1 MLPNSFQLNKLGSSL
16 PSGSTTKT
24 VTCRPV
30 SGITFGA
37 QSIID
42 VDLPATG
49 WLDGASLSFRYKVA
63 YTGGAV
69 VDIPTVLLGT
79 PLYTPFQRLQITQ
92 GGSVIDSIGNYSQV
106 GNLLTNLELGIS
118 QKLGLNDSYGY
129 NPETLGN
136 TQYLDGRILGTTVP
150 PTLNPAANVV
160 DTFYVS
166 GPLHC
171 VFNQA
176 KKNIPL
182 FASDP
187 IRFTFTLDSLANMS
201 YAGNVVAEVGQVIAN
216 MVISNFEIVATIFD
230 LGKDVERLTLA
241 QGPLYLKSASFN
253 NSSVLVKSGASG
265 SNSYFFNQRFS
276 SIRSLFLLPCQIV
289 GSKSCESCDLTSGDG
304 DYSFQLNGQQ
314 YPPFP
319 LSSALNHSA
328 VLTSCAIASKTIYPH
343 ATMCIDKQEYEAVI
357 NTVPSLYYEPG
368 KFIPALSLMKCK
380 YDDDVLMTGVS
391 SKDTGINAVIS
402 IPTATTATCV
412 LGLVLYYD
420 VALVFDPFT
429 KKISVRS

>member
-24 VTCRPV
+24 VACRPV
-30 SGITFGA
+30 TGITFGA

-42 VDLPATG
+42 VDLPSTG

-63 YTGGAV
+63 YTGGATV
-69 VDIPTVLLGT
+69 STPTVLVGT
-79 PLYTPFQRLQITQ
+79 PLYTPIQRLQITQ
-92 GGSVIDSIGNYSQV
+92 GGTTIDSIGNYSQV

-129 NPETLGN
+129 NPYSLGN
-136 TQYLDGRILGTTVP
+136 TQYLDGRLLGTSIP
-150 PTLNPAANVV
+150 PTVLPVANVV

-201 YAGNVVAEVGQVIAN
+201 YVGTVGATVAQAIAG
-216 MVISNFEIVATIFD
+216 MVISNFEIVATIYD
-230 LGKDVERLTLA
+230 LGKDVERITLS

-253 NSSVLVKSGASG
+253 NSSLLVNSGAAG

-289 GSKSCESCDLTSGDG
+289 GSKSCESCDLTSGAG

-319 LSSALNHSA
+319 LSSALNYSA
-328 VLTSCAIASKTIYPH
+328 VLTSCAIAAKTIYPH
-343 ATMCIDKQEYEAVI
+343 ATMCIDKQEYEAQI
-357 NTVPSLYYEPG
+357 NIPPTLYYEPG

-380 YDDDVLMTGVS
+380 YEDDVLMTGVS
-391 SKDTGINAVIS
+391 SKETGINAVIN
-402 IPTATTATCV
+402 IPTATTYACV

-420 VALVFDPFT
+420 VVLVFDPFT
-429 KKISVRS
+429 KRISVRS